1 MMTSRERIL
10 KSLRGEPVDRV
21 SVCLFLA
28 DQGHFINQICPDI
41 DPWDFET
48 LQLKII
54 EFQKSMGFDILMR
67 VLYMD
72 PQKLPYIIYGGVNA
86 NSESENWEV
95 TKTYQQNG
103 TVRVESSTI
112 RTPKGTLT
120 QDFTYNE
127 IRPGTF
133 LYACTKKPVISQDDF
148 EIVRAYEPAISEN
161 EKNTIRKRMKVILDA
176 VGDDGIVGAWTPGG
190 PFNNAACIINHE
202 ELYTMGITDPEY
214 YQDLLDFT
222 TERINDYTRTLSQA
236 GADAL
241 CTGGNVGGAFLGR
254 SYFDNFILP
263 YEQKYAQV
271 CKENNKIQIYHN
283 CGQIMGLLESYKAMG
298 VSTVEPFSPHPL
310 GDGDIKVAKLM
321 IDGKYSIIAGIDHV
335 NILQKGTIEMVENA
349 TKEAMLAGKA
359 GGGFIM
365 QNVDF
370 LEYGTPVKNVEV
382 YLKTA
387 MKYADY

>member
-10 KSLRGEPVDRV
+10 KSLRCEPVDQV
-21 SVCLFLA
+21 PVCLFLA
-28 DQGHFINQICPDI
+28 DQGHFINQLCPDV

-72 PQKLPYIIYGGVNA
+72 PKKLPYIIYGGVNV
-86 NSESENWEV
+86 NSETENWEV
-95 TKTYQQNG
+95 SKTYQQNG

-133 LYACTKKPVISQDDF
+133 LYACTKKPVISRDDF
-148 EIVRAYEPAISEN
+148 EIVRAYEPAISEY
-161 EKNTIRKRMKVILDA
+161 EKNTIRRRMKVILDA

-202 ELYTMGITDPEY
+202 ELYSMGITDPEY

-236 GADAL
+236 GADVL

-254 SYFDNFILP
+254 SYFDNYILP

-271 CKENNKIQIYHN
+271 CKENNKVQIYHN
-283 CGQIMGLLESYKAMG
+283 CGQIMGLLESYKALG

-310 GDGDIKVAKLM
+310 GDGDIKEAKLI

-335 NILQKGTIEMVENA
+335 NILQNGTVEMVENA
-349 TKEAMLAGKA
+349 TKEAMLVGKA

-370 LEYGTPVKNVEV
+370 LEYGTPIKNVEA
-382 YLKTA
+382 YLRTA
-387 MKYADY
+387 QQYAKY